1 MIKAALT
8 AGLYPNVAFQPS
20 EEPSIFAHEFGQV
33 KIDTEKSV
41 LEENPEQHWYIFDQR
56 KENKISGITV
66 VSPITIFLFAG
77 PNRLQGLQ
85 LKLDTFTYTS
95 RGEYFYLHPGISCT
109 SAGKSLEFFVFGF

>member
-20 EEPSIFAHEFGQV
+20 EEPSTFAHEFGQV

-85 LKLDTFTYTS
+85 LKLGTFT
-95 RGEYFYLHPGISCT
+95 RNPFYIH
-109 SAGKSLEFFVFGF
+109 KQE